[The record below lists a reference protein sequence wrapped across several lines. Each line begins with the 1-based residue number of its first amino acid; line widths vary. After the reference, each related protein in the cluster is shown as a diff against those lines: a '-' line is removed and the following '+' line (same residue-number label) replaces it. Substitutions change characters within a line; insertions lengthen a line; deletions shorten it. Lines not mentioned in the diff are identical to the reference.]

1 MTELVRE
8 LSRCGIE
15 YKTDEPLCR
24 HSSFKIGGAADIALF
39 PTNQT
44 ELVSVIRLCGEF
56 GVKYTLVGNG
66 SNILFSDEGY
76 RGAVVFT
83 KRMTSFTL
91 EEKEDVAYIKAACG
105 ASVARMAKFAAER
118 GYSGLEF
125 LCGIPATVGGAVCM
139 NAGAYGSEMADILL
153 NARIYDTQNKE
164 IITLSSD
171 ELGLSYRH
179 SCLTHDPS
187 LVCLEA
193 ELRLCIGKADEI
205 KERMEELK
213 KKRRT
218 SQPCEFAS
226 AGSFFKRPVGYF
238 AAKLIDDAGLK
249 GTRVGDAEISKKH
262 AGFIVNLGNASA
274 KDVLALS
281 ELVVNK
287 VYEKYNV
294 LLEREVRY
302 IEE

>member
-1 MTELVRE
+1 MTELAYE

-24 HSSFKIGGAADIALF
+24 HSSFKIGGKADIAVF
-39 PTNQT
+39 PNGET
-44 ELVSVIRLCGEF
+44 ELVTIFRLCSEF
-56 GVKYTLVGNG
+56 GVKYTLIGNG
-66 SNILFSDEGY
+66 SNILFSDKGY

-105 ASVARMAKFAAER
+105 ASVARVAKFAAES

-125 LCGIPATVGGAVCM
+125 LCGIPATVGGAVYM

-153 NARIYDTQNKE
+153 NARICDTRNNKF
-164 IITLSSD
+164 ITLSSD

-179 SCLTHDPS
+179 SCLTDSPS

-193 ELRLCIGKADEI
+193 ALRLCVGKVDEI
-205 KERMEELK
+205 KERMEELRQ
-213 KKRRT
+213 KRRT
-218 SQPCEFAS
+218 TQPYELAS
-226 AGSFFKRPVGYF
+226 AGSFFKRPEGYF

-249 GTRVGDAEISKKH
+249 GTRVGDAEVSKKH

-281 ELVVNK
+281 ELVINK